1 VDEFGSAAEIEARL
15 RSAGFFEGG
24 AHGLVAD
31 VYLGYRLSDPLR
43 RTGTAAPPEPCPLP
57 AAAVQIRRETE
68 SYGVGGR
75 FRIGAWE
82 RSWTDADY
90 SDAIEAVRSA
100 IAAGDVYQVNLVQH
114 LSAPF
119 RGDPAG
125 LAGALAPLRPLEP
138 RPLVG
143 DGWSVVSG
151 SPELFLA
158 RRGRRVWTQPIKGT
172 RPLGSDDDLAG
183 SEKDA
188 AENVMIVDLERNDL
202 SRVCEPGSVRW
213 PELMAERALA
223 GVVHL
228 VSTVEG
234 RLREDVGFTELI
246 EAVFPGGSVTG
257 APKISALDHIAA
269 LEPVGRGA
277 SMGALGRV
285 YPNGDL
291 DLALTIRTFAVAGGR
306 IHLWVG
312 GGIVWDSEPA
322 AEIEESL
329 VKARPLLELVGA
341 PLPTAVRTRC

>member
-1 VDEFGSAAEIEARL
+1 MDEFRSVGELDAHL
-15 RSAGFFEGG
+15 RAAGFFEGG
-24 AHGLVAD
+24 AEGLVAD
-31 VYLGYRLSDPLR
+31 VFLGYGLSSPLR
-43 RTGTAAPPEPCPLP
+43 RTPVQDPPEPCPLP
-57 AAAVQIRRETE
+57 PAAAQIRQVTDCYKE
-68 SYGVGGR
+68 GGA

-82 RSWTDADY
+82 RTWSEEEYGAAVD
-90 SDAIEAVRSA
+90 AVRVA

-119 RGDPAG
+119 SGDPAG
-125 LAGALAPLRPLEP
+125 LARSLAPLRPLEP
-138 RPLVG
+138 LPLVG
-143 DGWSVVSG
+143 DGWAIVSA
-151 SPELFLA
+151 SPELFLS
-158 RRGRRVWTQPIKGT
+158 RRGRRVWTEPIKGT
-172 RPLGSDDDLAG
+172 RPLGSGGNLAE

-213 PELMAERALA
+213 PELLAERPLA

-234 RLREDVGFTELI
+234 RLREDVGFAELI

-291 DLALTIRTFAVAGGR
+291 DLALTIRTFAVAEDR

-312 GGIVWDSEPA
+312 GGIVWDSDPQ
-322 AEIEESL
+322 AEIEESI

-341 PLPTAVRTRC
+341 PLRQPVRA

>member
-1 VDEFGSAAEIEARL
+1 MDEFGSVAEIGAWL
-15 RSAGFFEGG
+15 RTQGFFEGG
-24 AHGLVAD
+24 AEGLVAH
-31 VYLGYRLSDPLR
+31 VYHGYALSDSLR
-43 RTGTAAPPEPCPLP
+43 RTGTPAPPEPCPLP
-57 AAAVQIRRETE
+57 RAAVEVRRATD
-68 SYGVGGR
+68 SRSATVA

-82 RSWTDADY
+82 RSWTDAEY
-90 SDAIEAVRSA
+90 AAAVEAARAA

-119 RGDPAG
+119 AGDPAG
-125 LAGALAPLRPLEP
+125 LADALAPIRPLEP

-143 DGWSVVSG
+143 DGWAIVSG

-158 RRGRRVWTQPIKGT
+158 RRGQRVWTQPIKGT

-213 PELMAERALA
+213 PELMAERPLA

-234 RLREDVGFTELI
+234 HLRQDVGFAELI
-246 EAVFPGGSVTG
+246 DAVFPGGSVTG

-291 DLALTIRTFAVAGGR
+291 DLALTIRTFAVSGGR

-312 GGIVWDSEPA
+312 GGIVWDSEPE

-341 PLPTAVRTRC
+341 PIAAPVRT